1 MIFISFRFGYII
13 TIEVIAMKNPEN
25 AKIGFRIRS
34 MREYQKLSREK
45 LAEKANISTQ
55 FLADI
60 ECGNKGM
67 TVSTLKKICKAL
79 CVTSDSIV
87 FGTENESE
95 KNFAFLEMLETL
107 PTEKQAE
114 IEDLLQRIIRLIK

>member
-1 MIFISFRFGYII
+1 
-13 TIEVIAMKNPEN
+13 MKNPEN
-25 AKIGFRIRS
+25 AEIGFRIRS